1 MKKDGLFACARKCM
15 KERKCCNTLECRH
28 YIEYPADYNCTL
40 VAVYENGP
48 MTLREV
54 AKRLSISFARVKQI
68 EQKAL
73 NKMKKNTLI
82 S

>member
-1 MKKDGLFACARKCM
+1 MNKDGLSICARKCM
-15 KERKCCNTLECRH
+15 KKRKCCNISECRH
-28 YIEYPADYNCTL
+28 HIEYPADYNCTL

-54 AKRLSISFARVKQI
+54 AKRLGISFARVKQI